1 MYNILITGGE
11 GYIGKVLT
19 YHVKHHYSHLIDKV
33 VSFDL
38 IQGNDIL
45 DVERLSTCLKEH
57 NIYIVVHLAACSSV
71 TECESDK
78 KKAYLVNVKGTK
90 RVLEAMHKAGCNHL
104 IYASSSA
111 VYGNTKDDFLKESKL
126 GIRPCSMYG
135 YTKLS
140 GEQVICN
147 DSMRFPERTNII
159 FRMFNVIGSCR
170 GILSPHNKPVNYGND
185 RLFTALTNGKVH
197 VYGTDYDTTD
207 GSCLRDY
214 VSVNDV
220 AKAYIKAIK
229 TIIIEPEKLKGAH
242 VFNICTSTPVSVFD
256 IIYGWNRIQE
266 INNKPKCEICFD
278 ERRKGD
284 PVIVCGD
291 NKKSK
296 DMLNWEPID
305 NYMSTIVDMNT

>member
-90 RVLEAMHKAGCNHL
+90 RV
-104 IYASSSA
+104 
-111 VYGNTKDDFLKESKL
+111 
-126 GIRPCSMYG
+126 
-135 YTKLS
+135 
-140 GEQVICN
+140 
-147 DSMRFPERTNII
+147 